1 MIRLLI
7 AALSAVVGVLAV
19 ALLFMLAG
27 IPHSVSGWMWGA
39 LIFVIGFAV
48 ARVCLSLGISTS
60 AAFEKGAREAAVEG
74 RGDSLE
80 ATGRRAGA
88 VVGKGL
94 NKVARIG
101 APKPPSTP
109 SPNPQPSTAA
119 MRPDE
124 VVEPGTGEPSTT
136 DSEPPKPEV
145 TVDKA
150 ARVIGSMVGRHV
162 AQRRNK
168 P

>member
-7 AALSAVVGVLAV
+7 AVLSAVVGAFAV
-19 ALLFMLAG
+19 AFLFLLAG
-27 IPHSVSGWMWGA
+27 VPHTIPGWGWAA

-48 ARVCLSLGISTS
+48 GRVCLSLGLNTS
-60 AAFEKGAREAAVEG
+60 AAFEQGAREAAVEG

-101 APKPPSTP
+101 APKPATETKPAADTKSAQG
-109 SPNPQPSTAA
+109 QPAPA
-119 MRPDE
+119 RPD
-124 VVEPGTGEPSTT
+124 
-136 DSEPPKPEV
+136 V

-150 ARVIGSMVGRHV
+150 ARVIGSMVGRRS
-162 AQRRNK
+162 AERRNR

>member
-7 AALSAVVGVLAV
+7 AVLSAVVGALAL
-19 ALLFMLAG
+19 AILFLLAG
-27 IPHSVSGWMWGA
+27 VPHTTIGWVWAG

-48 ARVCLSLGISTS
+48 GRVCLSLGLNTS
-60 AAFEKGAREAAVEG
+60 AAFERGAREAAVEG

-88 VVGKGL
+88 AVGKGL

-101 APKPPSTP
+101 APKVPSAPSTRT
-109 SPNPQPSTAA
+109 PQTTAA
-119 MRPDE
+119 AE
-124 VVEPGTGEPSTT
+124 SHATGTGEPSTT
-136 DSEPPKPEV
+136 DPEPTKPEV

-150 ARVIGSMVGRHV
+150 ARVIGSMVGRRS
-162 AQRRNK
+162 AERRNRS
-168 P
+168 

>member
-1 MIRLLI
+1 MRIVRLLI
-7 AALSAVVGVLAV
+7 IGLSLLVGAAAVGMLFAIAGTPRTPFGWAWGVV
-19 ALLFMLAG
+19 AFGLGF
-27 IPHSVSGWMWGA
+27 
-39 LIFVIGFAV
+39 LI
-48 ARVCLSLGISTS
+48 ARTTLSLGVNTS
-60 AAFEKGAREAAVEG
+60 AAFGKGKAEAASQS
-74 RGDSLE
+74 RGDAYE

-101 APKPPSTP
+101 APKPPVEP
-109 SPNPQPSTAA
+109 KSTAGDTSA
-119 MRPDE
+119 AKPD
-124 VVEPGTGEPSTT
+124 
-136 DSEPPKPEV
+136 V

-150 ARVIGSMVGRHV
+150 ARVIGSMVGRRV

>member
-7 AALSAVVGVLAV
+7 AALSAVVGALAV

-27 IPHSVSGWMWGA
+27 LPHSLYGWMWGG

-48 ARVCLSLGISTS
+48 ARVCLSLGLNTS

-74 RGDSLE
+74 RGDSFE

-101 APKPPSTP
+101 APKTSPAASPGTPPTTAAAESGEVGMSEPSTP
-109 SPNPQPSTAA
+109 GP
-119 MRPDE
+119 E
-124 VVEPGTGEPSTT
+124 L
-136 DSEPPKPEV
+136 PKPEV

-150 ARVIGSMVGRHV
+150 ARVIGSMVGRRV

>member
-7 AALSAVVGVLAV
+7 AALSAVVGALAV
-19 ALLFMLAG
+19 GLLFMLTG
-27 IPHSVSGWMWGA
+27 IPRTAFGWVWVA
-39 LIFVIGFAV
+39 VIFLIGFV
-48 ARVCLSLGISTS
+48 VGRVCLSLGLNTS

-74 RGDSLE
+74 RGDSFE

-101 APKPPSTP
+101 APKASPTPTP
-109 SPNPQPSTAA
+109 SPKT
-119 MRPDE
+119 
-124 VVEPGTGEPSTT
+124 PSTT
-136 DSEPPKPEV
+136 ADTASGAPGPAESPSADPEPPKPEV

-150 ARVIGSMVGRHV
+150 ARVIGSMVGRRN
-162 AQRRNK
+162 AERRNRS
-168 P
+168 

>member
-7 AALSAVVGVLAV
+7 AVLSAVVGALAV
-19 ALLFMLAG
+19 ALLFMIAGVPRTTFGWGWAALA
-27 IPHSVSGWMWGA
+27 
-39 LIFVIGFAV
+39 FVVGFAV
-48 ARVCLSLGISTS
+48 ARVCLSLGINTS
-60 AAFEKGAREAAVEG
+60 AAFERGAREAAAGG
-74 RGDSLE
+74 RGDSFE

-101 APKPPSTP
+101 APKPK
-109 SPNPQPSTAA
+109 SPPTTAA
-119 MRPDE
+119 APTTSDDRSASSS
-124 VVEPGTGEPSTT
+124 PSEAPTAA
-136 DSEPPKPEV
+136 PKPDV

-150 ARVIGSMVGRHV
+150 ARVIGSMVGRRV

>member
-7 AALSAVVGVLAV
+7 AVLSAVVGALAV

-27 IPHSVSGWMWGA
+27 IPHSLYGWMWGA

-48 ARVCLSLGISTS
+48 ARVCLSLGLNTS

-74 RGDSLE
+74 RGDSFE

-101 APKPPSTP
+101 APKTSPAP
-109 SPNPQPSTAA
+109 SPNAASTTADA
-119 MRPDE
+119 TSGEPGPGESHMVDPEPARPD
-124 VVEPGTGEPSTT
+124 
-136 DSEPPKPEV
+136 V

-150 ARVIGSMVGRHV
+150 ARVIGSMVGRRV
-162 AQRRNK
+162 AQRRDK

>member
-7 AALSAVVGVLAV
+7 AALSAVVGALAV
-19 ALLFMLAG
+19 GLLFMVAG
-27 IPHSVSGWMWGA
+27 VPHTTSGWVWAA
-39 LIFVIGFAV
+39 LIFAIGFAI
-48 ARVCLSLGISTS
+48 ARVCLSLGLNTS

-101 APKPPSTP
+101 APKP
-109 SPNPQPSTAA
+109 AA
-119 MRPDE
+119 ETKPATDTSSAQGDPAPTKPDI
-124 VVEPGTGEPSTT
+124 
-136 DSEPPKPEV
+136 

-150 ARVIGSMVGRHV
+150 ARVVGSMVGRRV

>member
-7 AALSAVVGVLAV
+7 AVLSSVVGALAVV
-19 ALLFMLAG
+19 LLFMLAG
-27 IPHSVSGWMWGA
+27 VPHTTLGWVWGA
-39 LIFVIGFAV
+39 LIFVIGFAI
-48 ARVCLSLGISTS
+48 ARVCLSLGLNTS

-74 RGDSLE
+74 RGETFE

-101 APKPPSTP
+101 APKPA
-109 SPNPQPSTAA
+109 NQP
-119 MRPDE
+119 
-124 VVEPGTGEPSTT
+124 G
-136 DSEPPKPEV
+136 PKPAAETKPAAGTTSSNGEAPPAKPAV

-150 ARVIGSMVGRHV
+150 ARVIGSMVGRRS
-162 AQRRNK
+162 AERRK
-168 P
+168 RS

>member
-7 AALSAVVGVLAV
+7 AVLSAVVGALAV
-19 ALLFMLAG
+19 VLLFLLVG
-27 IPHSVSGWMWGA
+27 VPQNIIGWVWGT
-39 LIFVIGFAV
+39 LIFVIGFAI
-48 ARVCLSLGISTS
+48 ARVCLSIGLKTS
-60 AAFEKGAREAAVEG
+60 AAFQRGPHEAAVGG

-80 ATGRRAGA
+80 ASGRRAGA

-101 APKPPSTP
+101 TPKAPSTP
-109 SPNPQPSTAA
+109 SPGTPQTTAA
-119 MRPDE
+119 AE
-124 VVEPGTGEPSTT
+124 SHATGTGEPSTT
-136 DSEPPKPEV
+136 DPAPPKPEV

-150 ARVIGSMVGRHV
+150 ARVIGSMVGRRV
-162 AQRRNK
+162 AQRRYK

>member
-7 AALSAVVGVLAV
+7 AALSAVVGALAV

-27 IPHSVSGWMWGA
+27 LPHSLYGLMWGG
-39 LIFVIGFAV
+39 LIFVIGFTV
-48 ARVCLSLGISTS
+48 ARVCLSLGLNTS

-101 APKPPSTP
+101 APKASPTPTP
-109 SPNPQPSTAA
+109 SPNA
-119 MRPDE
+119 
-124 VVEPGTGEPSTT
+124 PSTT
-136 DSEPPKPEV
+136 ADTASGALGPAESPSANPEPPKPEV

-150 ARVIGSMVGRHV
+150 ARVIGSMVGRRV

>member
-7 AALSAVVGVLAV
+7 AVLSTVVGVLAV

-27 IPHSVSGWMWGA
+27 IPDSVYGWMWGA
-39 LIFVIGFAV
+39 LIFVTGFAV
-48 ARVCLSLGISTS
+48 ARVCLSLGLNTS

-101 APKPPSTP
+101 APKASPAP
-109 SPNPQPSTAA
+109 SPTTPPTTTA
-119 MRPDE
+119 DE
-124 VVEPGTGEPSTT
+124 RYEAGAAEPSTT

-150 ARVIGSMVGRHV
+150 ARVIGSMVGRRV

>member
-7 AALSAVVGVLAV
+7 AALSIVVGVLAV

-27 IPHSVSGWMWGA
+27 IPESVYGWMWGA
-39 LIFVIGFAV
+39 LIFVIGFAI
-48 ARVCLSLGISTS
+48 ARVCLSLGLNTS

-101 APKPPSTP
+101 APKPPVGSKAP
-109 SPNPQPSTAA
+109 SSDTSAA
-119 MRPDE
+119 
-124 VVEPGTGEPSTT
+124 
-136 DSEPPKPEV
+136 KPEV

-150 ARVIGSMVGRHV
+150 ARVIGSMVGRRN
-162 AQRRNK
+162 AERRNRS
-168 P
+168 

>member
-7 AALSAVVGVLAV
+7 AVLSAVVGALAV
-19 ALLFMLAG
+19 GLLFMVAG
-27 IPHSVSGWMWGA
+27 VPHTIPGWGWAA
-39 LIFVIGFAV
+39 LIFMIGFAV
-48 ARVCLSLGISTS
+48 GRVCLSLGLNTS
-60 AAFEKGAREAAVEG
+60 AAFERGAREAAVEG

-101 APKPPSTP
+101 APKPAAPTKPAADTKSAQGQP
-109 SPNPQPSTAA
+109 SPAK
-119 MRPDE
+119 PDL
-124 VVEPGTGEPSTT
+124 
-136 DSEPPKPEV
+136 

-150 ARVIGSMVGRHV
+150 ARVIGSMVGRRS
-162 AQRRNK
+162 AERRNR